1 LRLLHN
7 KTFLYL
13 YGTMKRIYTIFI
25 AVTLCTQLQAQDVK
39 QLHET
44 AQTFMRQ
51 GDFTNAIVVLNRAL
65 QKEPENLAVAKDLA
79 FSYSYQNDNNKA
91 LDIVKPLLDREDNDD
106 QCFQIAGNIYKS
118 LEMLK
123 DCEKMYRK
131 GIKKF
136 PASGP
141 LYNELGELLWA
152 QKDFSAIKQWEKGI
166 ESDPNYSSNYYNA
179 SKYYYFSTD
188 KIWSV
193 LYGEVFVNMEPSGTR
208 TPEIKNILLEGYKKL
223 FADADITKGVKKP
236 GFQAAFLQTM
246 SNQAIAV
253 GYGINAESL
262 TMLRTRF
269 ILEWAAGNNTKYPFK
284 LFELQQQL
292 LQEGMFDAYN
302 QWIFGAAQSLPAYQN
317 WVNAHAAEYGE
328 FNRFQKSR
336 LFKIPAGQYY
346 Q

>member
-1 LRLLHN
+1 
-7 KTFLYL
+7 
-13 YGTMKRIYTIFI
+13 MKRIYTIL
-25 AVTLCTQLQAQDVK
+25 AALCICLQAQAQDAK

-44 AQTFMRQ
+44 ARNFMRQ

-65 QKEPENLAVAKDLA
+65 QKEPQNLAVAKDLA

-91 LDIVKPLLDREDNDD
+91 LEVVKPLLDREDNDD

-118 LEMLK
+118 LELLK

-141 LYNELGELLWA
+141 LYNEFGELLWA

-179 SKYYYFSTD
+179 CKYYYFSTD
-188 KIWSV
+188 KIWSI
-193 LYGEVFVNMEPSGTR
+193 LYGEIFVNMEPMSAR
-208 TPEIKNILLEGYKKL
+208 APEIKNILLEGYKKL
-223 FADADITKGVKKP
+223 FAEADITKGNKKT
-236 GFQAAFLQTM
+236 GFTGAFLQSM

-269 ILEWAAGNNTKYPFK
+269 ILDWAAENNAKYPFK
-284 LFELQQQL
+284 LFELQRQL

-317 WVNAHAAEYGE
+317 WVNAHATEYGE
-328 FNRFQKSR
+328 FTRFQKGR
-336 LFKIPAGQYY
+336 IFKVPGGQYY

>member
-1 LRLLHN
+1 MLVLCN

-13 YGTMKRIYTIFI
+13 YGTMKRIYTILLAF
-25 AVTLCTQLQAQDVK
+25 AVCAHLQAQDTK

-65 QKEPENLAVAKDLA
+65 QKEPANLAVAKDLA

-91 LDIVKPLLDREDNDD
+91 LDIIKPLLDRDDNDD

-118 LEMLK
+118 LELPK

-166 ESDPNYSSNYYNA
+166 ESDPNYPGNYYNA
-179 SKYYYFSTD
+179 SKYYYFTTD

-193 LYGEVFVNMEPSGTR
+193 LYGEVFINMEPSAAAHLKLKIYCWKA
-208 TPEIKNILLEGYKKL
+208 IKSCLPIP
-223 FADADITKGVKKP
+223 ISPKGVK
-236 GFQAAFLQTM
+236 
-246 SNQAIAV
+246 NQV
-253 GYGINAESL
+253 LNQ
-262 TMLRTRF
+262 
-269 ILEWAAGNNTKYPFK
+269 
-284 LFELQQQL
+284 LFCKQ
-292 LQEGMFDAYN
+292 
-302 QWIFGAAQSLPAYQN
+302 
-317 WVNAHAAEYGE
+317 
-328 FNRFQKSR
+328 
-336 LFKIPAGQYY
+336 
-346 Q
+346 